1 MYIYIYCIY
10 ISHKKIQYLP
20 PPQRAASVVCALGR
34 NCPDD
39 RFWAGFGGISAQD
52 SSSSSPGSQTSLAGR
67 LLSKQT
73 SLRLLP
79 LSWIVFFFLF
89 FLFFFFPLFFLLFFA
104 FLFFRN

>member
-39 RFWAGFGGISAQD
+39 RFWAGFGGVSAQTS

-67 LLSKQT
+67 LLGKQT
-73 SLRLLP
+73 SLCLLP
-79 LSWIVFFFLF
+79 LSWIVFFSSFFFLF
-89 FLFFFFPLFFLLFFA
+89 FLPLFFCISVF
-104 FLFFRN
+104 